1 MYTHSITNVTNVKK
15 IKGHEKEMKRFFFN
29 LKSYNFVS
37 LKNET
42 ATFSIKTFK

>member
-1 MYTHSITNVTNVKK
+1 MYTPSTTNVTNVKK
-15 IKGHEKEMKRFFFN
+15 IKGHEKEMKRFFLN

-42 ATFSIKTFK
+42 ATLSDKTF